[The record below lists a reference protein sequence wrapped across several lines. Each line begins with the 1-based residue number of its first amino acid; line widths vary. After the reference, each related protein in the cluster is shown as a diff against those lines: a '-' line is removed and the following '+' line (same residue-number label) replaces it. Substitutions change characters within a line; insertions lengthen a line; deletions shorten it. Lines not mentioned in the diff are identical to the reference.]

1 MIWDALY
8 VIKDSYKMYPGQF
21 FRDILG
27 MIEYSTII
35 CMAGHVQ
42 NFFNLFVNGWL
53 KPFNRPTF

>member
-1 MIWDALY
+1 MIWDTLY

-35 CMAGHVQ
+35 CMAMFRIFLTSSLTVG
-42 NFFNLFVNGWL
+42 
-53 KPFNRPTF
+53 

>member
-1 MIWDALY
+1 MDTLY

-42 NFFNLFVNGWL
+42 TFFKNLC
-53 KPFNRPTF
+53 